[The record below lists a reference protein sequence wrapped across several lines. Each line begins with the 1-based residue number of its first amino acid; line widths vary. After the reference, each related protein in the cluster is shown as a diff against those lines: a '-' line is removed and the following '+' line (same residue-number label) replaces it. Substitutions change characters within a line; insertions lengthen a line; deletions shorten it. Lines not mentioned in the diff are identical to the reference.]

1 MKILVVGS
9 TEYTGGKEV
18 QGPFVEACK
27 QLGASLAKANHTIV
41 VGSDR
46 EQTADRHVVFGANEV
61 EGRHKVLVIRPTS
74 GATPFDGDRANLT
87 KIDFSFRRSR
97 GSWAVGRI
105 YQIQEVDAVI
115 MVGGGRGT
123 AQVGYTAPALK
134 KPVLA
139 IAAFGGA
146 ARDTWD
152 EYLEAE
158 YAQLGFFDHNF
169 FGGKLANLSERW
181 DPSMADLVVSTTKA
195 LVERNPYRLEK
206 EMPQTVM
213 VVLPVLLYGA
223 WIGLFVNPIDGWMS
237 ECFFAL
243 LIVSALLG
251 TGLRTALRVLRE
263 VRPRISVRRVLN
275 EGVIGLL
282 VAFGLSLLYLAGGVT
297 ITGGMKF
304 VSVIDKDLLEFQR
317 IAVTMSILGFAAGL
331 LIERAAEQLIRRLEN
346 VLTEEDQ
353 GKQ

>member
-9 TEYTGGKEV
+9 TEYTGGKEEV
-18 QGPFVEACK
+18 QSQFEEACK

-41 VGSDR
+41 VGSDGKT
-46 EQTADRHVVFGANEV
+46 TADRHVVFGANEV
-61 EGRHKVLVIRPTS
+61 EGRHKVLIIRPTS
-74 GATPFDGDRANLT
+74 GATPFEEDRAKLP

-123 AQVGYTAPALK
+123 AQVGYAAPALK

-152 EYLEAE
+152 EFLEAE
-158 YAQLGFFDHNF
+158 YNQLGFFDYNF
-169 FGGKLANLSERW
+169 FGGKLANLKETW
-181 DPSMADLVVSTTKA
+181 DPSMADLVVSATKT
-195 LVERNPYRLEK
+195 LVERNPYRSEK
-206 EMPQTVM
+206 IMPQSVM
-213 VVLPVLLYGA
+213 VVLPVLLYGL
-223 WIGLFVNPIDGWMS
+223 WISLFVNEIKSLMTVS
-237 ECFFAL
+237 VFVL
-243 LIVSALLG
+243 LILSALLG
-251 TGLRTALRVLRE
+251 TGLRTALRTLRE

-282 VAFGLSLLYLAGGVT
+282 VSFGLSLLYLAGGVT
-297 ITGGMKF
+297 ITGDMTF
-304 VSVIDKDLLEFQR
+304 VSVSDPLEFQR
-317 IAVTMSILGFAAGL
+317 IALSMSILGFAAGL
-331 LIERAAEQLIRRLEN
+331 LIERAAEQLIGRLEN

-353 GKQ
+353 DKQ